1 MTGFEWFLVVYL
13 VGSDEVLVK
22 QMTSKQECIATQ
34 KEFEKKVLK
43 KIKNIEAVT
52 CEEGSVM
59 ESASKK
65 SDKEEIL

>member
-22 QMTSKQECIATQ
+22 QMTSEQECIKTQ
-34 KEFEKKVLK
+34 REFEAKVLK
-43 KIKNIEAVT
+43 KIKNIEAIT

-59 ESASKK
+59 ESTSKK
-65 SDKEEIL
+65 SEKEEIL